1 MKTKLENNLIKGKIQ
16 GNSKGFGFLI
26 PEDGQPDLFI
36 APRNLRGAYNG
47 DTVLVKKLNSRLK
60 SEGEVI
66 KIIERK
72 TDRLVGIFRPE
83 NGFGFVLPDDK
94 KYGSD
99 IYVHQKNTLG
109 AKSNDKVVVKIL
121 SYPKDR
127 KNPEG
132 KIVEVLGQSGE
143 KGVDLISIARKYNL
157 KEEFDEAVLKEAES
171 VPQAVCAA
179 DVAGRLDLRGEVVF
193 TIDGEDAKDLDDAVS
208 ITKNAAG
215 GYTLGVHI
223 ADVTHYV
230 REGSKLDV
238 EAAARATSVYL
249 PDMVLPM
256 LPRPLSN
263 GICSLNPKVD
273 RLTLSCIMELDAGG
287 SVTGHKIVKSIIKT
301 TERLTYDEVSA
312 FLDAESE
319 GGDAGGEGGTAFDNG
334 ERNGK
339 TGSTATAGAIAADAT
354 VPATATV
361 APTTAAAV
369 GKSAAVDNA
378 AAPKTAITST
388 AAPAQNGK
396 LRHIKK
402 ELLLMRRLAQILIE
416 RQVKRGSIDFDI
428 PEAKIIT
435 DENGKTTDIIK
446 APRCISHRIIEMF
459 MILANET
466 VAEHIFRA
474 KLPFVYRVHE
484 KPSVEKMTDFIAFA
498 ALLGFKIDKKPED
511 VHPKIF
517 SDLLIKLDGSPVQG
531 ILNKVM
537 LRSMQKAVYS
547 DQNLGHFGLASK
559 FYCHFTSPIRR
570 YPDLTVHRVIK
581 LMLSGRQDEK
591 RLQRLAGEVGEIA
604 KNSSLRERAA
614 EEAERD
620 ADDMKKA
627 EYMQS
632 RIGGEF
638 DAVISGVTGFGIFAE
653 LSNTIEGLIRASFFS
668 KDFNYNEKQYLAT
681 TGGKTYRLG
690 DKIRVQC
697 VGADVESRRIDF
709 VLTEDGA

>member
-1 MKTKLENNLIKGKIQ
+1 METRLENNLIKGTIM

-47 DTVLVKKLNSRLK
+47 DTVLVKKINSRFK

-72 TDRLVGIFRPE
+72 TDRLVGMFQPE
-83 NGFGFVLPDDK
+83 RDFGFVLPDDK

-99 IYVHQKNTLG
+99 IYVHQKDTLG

-132 KIVEVLGQSGE
+132 KIIEVLGQSGAM
-143 KGVDLISIARKYNL
+143 GVDLISIARKYNL

-171 VPQAVCAA
+171 VPQEVCAG
-179 DVAGRLDLRGEVVF
+179 DIAGRLDLRNEVVF
-193 TIDGEDAKDLDDAVS
+193 TIDGADAKDLDDAVS
-208 ITKNAAG
+208 ITKNGG

-287 SVTGHKIVKSIIKT
+287 SVTGHKIVKSVIKT

-312 FLDAESE
+312 FLETES
-319 GGDAGGEGGTAFDNG
+319 GGEGSAGVVGGAGGAGGAAFDNG
-334 ERNGK
+334 NRNGK
-339 TGSTATAGAIAADAT
+339 TGSPATAGAIAANAT
-354 VPATATV
+354 
-361 APTTAAAV
+361 
-369 GKSAAVDNA
+369 
-378 AAPKTAITST
+378 
-388 AAPAQNGK
+388 APAQNDK

-402 ELLLMRRLAQILIE
+402 ELLLMRRLAQILIG

-435 DENGKTTDIIK
+435 DENGNTTDIIK

-511 VHPKIF
+511 VHPRIF

-547 DQNLGHFGLASK
+547 DQNLGHFGLASR

-570 YPDLTVHRVIK
+570 YPDLMVHRVVK

-591 RLQRLAGEVGEIA
+591 RLQRLADEVGEVA

-638 DAVISGVTGFGIFAE
+638 DAVISGVTGFGIFVE
-653 LSNTIEGLIRASFFS
+653 LPNTIEGLIRASFFS

-681 TGGKTYRLG
+681 AGGRTYRLG
-690 DKIRVQC
+690 DKIRVRC

-709 VLTEDGA
+709 ILTEDGA